1 MTSHAES
8 IDESPL
14 LVDDGSMLPDFLPNR
29 VTESF
34 IHEPARQTPVIARC
48 DVAVFGG
55 GPAGTCAAA
64 AAARMGKRVVLI
76 EQYGFL
82 GGAATAANVSIWHSL
97 YGMDRQTKVIGGMP
111 EEIIRDLASRRA
123 IRNKAAD
130 GETGP
135 WDVCTE
141 TTKFVYDDLVIHSG
155 VKLLLHTTL
164 VDVIRDQDNKGT
176 RIIAAIV
183 ESKSG
188 RHAIEADTFID
199 CTGDADLIR
208 RTDLPTQLGNATHGC
223 QPPSLCFRVAGVEDG
238 IALNKLQTE
247 LFKDPMDYNGQPY
260 PCFLWGTKG
269 LWDDN
274 ERMLAAVRVPRINAA
289 DTHDLTRAE
298 IEGRYQLRWIM
309 NKLKQ
314 YDGWKNIHLVDV
326 ATQIGV
332 RETHRIISDHMLS
345 RMEVLTGHRFEDTIA
360 QGTYPIDI
368 HNPDGP
374 GIAFEEINGMSR
386 EVHGDGSRTEGRW
399 DDQPVGAPLR
409 DTMCWNTPYR
419 SLIPTGLT
427 NVLVAGRCI
436 GADHDAAGAIRVMIN
451 AMQFGQAAGTAAA
464 MGNGNVRSVTGE
476 RLRENLKAQDV
487 PLL

>member
-1 MTSHAES
+1 
-8 IDESPL
+8 
-14 LVDDGSMLPDFLPNR
+14 MLPNFLPER
-29 VTESF
+29 VHDAF
-34 IHEPARQTPVIARC
+34 ISEPAKRTPVIARC
-48 DVAVFGG
+48 DVVVFGG

-64 AAARMGKRVVLI
+64 AAARMGKRVVLV

-82 GGAATAANVSIWHSL
+82 GGAATAANVSIWHTL
-97 YGMDRQTKVIGGMP
+97 YGMDTKTKIIGGMP
-111 EEIIRDLASRRA
+111 EEIIRDLASRKA
-123 IRNKAAD
+123 IRNKSAD
-130 GETGP
+130 GETGG

-141 TTKFVYDDLVIHSG
+141 TTKLVYDDLVIHSG
-155 VKLLLHTTL
+155 VKLLLHTKL
-164 VDVIRDQDNKGT
+164 VDVIRDQDNQGQ

-223 QPPSLCFRVAGVEDG
+223 QPPSLCFRIGGVQEDKV
-238 IALNKLQTE
+238 LFNLQAE
-247 LFKDPMDYNGQPY
+247 LFKEPMDYNGQDY

-269 LWDDN
+269 LWDKN
-274 ERMLAAVRVPRINAA
+274 ERMLAAVRMPRINAA

-298 IEGRYQLRWIM
+298 IEGRYQLRWVM
-309 NKLKQ
+309 KKLKEI
-314 YDGWKNIHLVDV
+314 DGWQNIHLVDI

-332 RETHRIISDHMLS
+332 RESHRIIADHMLS
-345 RMEVLTGHRFEDTIA
+345 RREVLTGHHFDDTIA

-374 GIAFEEINGMSR
+374 GIAFEYLNGQTR
-386 EVHGDGSRTEGRW
+386 EVHGDGSRSQGRW
-399 DDQPVGAPLR
+399 DDQSEDAPLR
-409 DTMCWNTPYR
+409 DTLCWHVPYR
-419 SLIPTGLT
+419 SLIPKGLT
-427 NVLVAGRCI
+427 NVLNAGRCI

-464 MGNGNVRSVTGE
+464 LSQRGEVRSVTGDK
-476 RLRENLKAQDV
+476 LRESLKAQDV